1 MERPETVPVPMP
13 VEKQATLGLLAVCV
27 AVSFWGYSAVAI
39 KAVSATGAVT
49 AFYRLWFAIP
59 ILWIFVLS
67 TRDVR
72 TFTRQRSWLLGSLAG
87 GLLFATH
94 QLFFF
99 TAVNL
104 TSIANVT
111 IIGALQPVLVMV
123 VAARV
128 FAEPASWGVVGASLI
143 AIAGTTLVVWGSLS
157 EAEAGLGDLLALGNL
172 FAFTGYFLA
181 SKRAREGVGTAEYVV
196 GMTTVAGIAMGVACW
211 LLGEDL
217 RSPSRN
223 DLLVMGSL
231 ALFPGILGH
240 VLTNWAHAHV
250 SALRISMVLLAA
262 PVVATASAAFFLGEA
277 ITALQVLGFLIVLS
291 SIAVVVFSR
300 EPDEAESLAESVA
313 GTEAP

>member
-1 MERPETVPVPMP
+1 MERPETAPAPMP
-13 VEKQATLGLLAVCV
+13 AEKQATLGLVAVCV

-39 KAVSATGAVT
+39 KAVSASGAVT

-72 TFTRQRSWLLGSLAG
+72 GFTRQRSWLLGSLVG
-87 GLLFATH
+87 GALFATH

-128 FAEPASWGVVGASLI
+128 FAEPASWAVVGASLM

-157 EAEAGLGDLLALGNL
+157 KAEAGLGDLLALGNL

-181 SKRAREGVGTAEYVV
+181 SKRIREGVGTAEYVV
-196 GMTTVAGIAMGVACW
+196 GMTTVAGVVMGVACW
-211 LLGEDL
+211 FLEEDL
-217 RSPSRN
+217 LSPSPN
-223 DLLVMGSL
+223 DLLVMASL

-277 ITALQVLGFLIVLS
+277 ITALQLMGFLIVLS

>member
-1 MERPETVPVPMP
+1 MP
-13 VEKQATLGLLAVCV
+13 AEKQATLGLVAVCV

-39 KAVSATGAVT
+39 KAVSASGAVT

-72 TFTRQRSWLLGSLAG
+72 GFTRQRSWLLGSLVG
-87 GLLFATH
+87 GALFATH

-128 FAEPASWGVVGASLI
+128 FAEPASWAVVGASLM

-157 EAEAGLGDLLALGNL
+157 KAEAGLGDLLALGNL

-181 SKRAREGVGTAEYVV
+181 SKRIREGVGTAEYVV
-196 GMTTVAGIAMGVACW
+196 GMTTVAGVVMGVACW
-211 LLGEDL
+211 FLEEDL
-217 RSPSRN
+217 LSPSPN
-223 DLLVMGSL
+223 DLLVMASL

-277 ITALQVLGFLIVLS
+277 ITALQLMGFLIVLS